1 MNSKHV
7 YSIGDR
13 NLQYFPPDQLGEM
26 YLGIGYAAVRRRSL
40 AKLR

>member
-7 YSIGDR
+7 YSIRDR
-13 NLQYFPPDQLGEM
+13 NLQYFPPYQLGDV

-40 AKLR
+40 AELR